1 MKTQEILSI
10 IALSLLGL
18 CVLSGL
24 VKMAM
29 KKESHKKPYEQG
41 CTASVF
47 IAVVLLGNTHDIVLQ
62 FSKGMCKPCA
72 EAAARAI
79 DWQKELKL

>member
-18 CVLSGL
+18 CFLSGL
-24 VKMAM
+24 VKMTM

-41 CTASVF
+41 CAASVF
-47 IAVVLLGNTHDIVLQ
+47 IAVVLVNYSMRKNIRPQ
-62 FSKGMCKPCA
+62 AM
-72 EAAARAI
+72 
-79 DWQKELKL
+79 Q

>member
-1 MKTQEILSI
+1 MRICHECKRSE
-10 IALSLLGL
+10 
-18 CVLSGL
+18 GL
-24 VKMAM
+24 VIQ
-29 KKESHKKPYEQG
+29 KE
-41 CTASVF
+41 CCF
-47 IAVVLLGNTHDIVLQ
+47 AVVLLGNTHDIVLQ